1 MLAPLAVCGSSSK
14 AFCAWL
20 TSLLAEIV
28 QLSKIQLNWRIWRMA
43 ASRSVTLWDGTDW
56 IPWSFWH
63 ALSSSLVAVSISVV
77 VTWHRVNWV
86 IDVAKR
92 LTAASFIGVG
102 RAIYKVQLHA
112 GGPAGV
118 GRLHSRTIKG
128 GLVYL
133 FEPEWKGTSI
143 MKSYTTGQGVGLKSG
158 KRRRVPWLD
167 VLWHPPKLTATSV
180 Y

>member
-1 MLAPLAVCGSSSK
+1 M
-14 AFCAWL
+14 
-20 TSLLAEIV
+20 
-28 QLSKIQLNWRIWRMA
+28 
-43 ASRSVTLWDGTDW
+43 
-56 IPWSFWH
+56 
-63 ALSSSLVAVSISVV
+63 
-77 VTWHRVNWV
+77 

-112 GGPAGV
+112 GGLAGV
-118 GRLHSRTIKG
+118 GRLHSQTIKG

-158 KRRRVPWLD
+158 KRLYFD
-167 VLWHPPKLTATSV
+167 ILLS
-180 Y
+180 